1 MQIIITEDTLKIPI
15 DDKPGEYET
24 LHRVGPVFDGKNDPD
39 ALKKCKEFALSL
51 RKTPRPKP
59 EVSN

>member
-15 DDKPGEYET
+15 DGKPGEYEVY
-24 LHRVGPVFDGKNDPD
+24 HRIGEVLDGKNDPD
-39 ALKKCKEFALSL
+39 ALKKLKAQMLSQ

-59 EVSN
+59 EVIN